1 MAFPSIDIGA
11 NPLDSLSPTFAQSA
25 PPATPGG
32 MFGGGGA
39 SWQNALL
46 AALAGFMARR
56 NPSVSNNLINGLQQA
71 QALKQ
76 QALAAAQQRQQ
87 SIQDKRDEFTFEQ
100 DYKNAHDTP
109 DLQQRIDVL
118 NQVDPALGPQY
129 ARNYAANGG
138 GSMIQVVDPATGQKY
153 IMPQP
158 QLPAIGSVMD
168 DPRKTGGPTP
178 QASAMF
184 PRPY

>member
-1 MAFPSIDIGA
+1 MA
-11 NPLDSLSPTFAQSA
+11 NMQMMQNVFAQR
-25 PPATPGG
+25 
-32 MFGGGGA
+32 
-39 SWQNALL
+39 QQ
-46 AALAGFMARR
+46 AAL
-56 NPSVSNNLINGLQQA
+56 
-71 QALKQ
+71 
-76 QALAAAQQRQQ
+76 AAQQRQQ

-138 GSMIQVVDPATGQKY
+138 GSMIQVVDPSTGQRY